1 MMLAVFHGLAAHMDA
16 LVFLI
21 LILVTGI
28 FRLLASKTQPAQ
40 KRDEESTPERP
51 QPTFERSETEETD
64 QERIRRF
71 LEALGQPPSATP
83 PPPVK
88 PRPIENYEP
97 PRRQERARTVRPRNI
112 LNPLPPLTTAPPS
125 LPRKIRMPGQIAT
138 LPEAEA
144 PKTFT
149 PVPRAEDY
157 QVQETTAA
165 PAPPLPPLATPAD
178 AYAAA
183 TKPASASV
191 AASPRSALATIL
203 ARPETLRQAIL
214 LREILGSPRALQPLE
229 I

>member
-1 MMLAVFHGLAAHMDA
+1 MLRPPEFLAAHMNA

-21 LILVTGI
+21 FILVAGI
-28 FRLLASKTQPAQ
+28 FRLLGSKTQQAQ
-40 KRDEESTPERP
+40 KRDKESTAARPE
-51 QPTFERSETEETD
+51 PTFERTETEETD

-88 PRPIENYEP
+88 PRPVENYEP
-97 PRRQERARTVRPRNI
+97 PQRQERARTVRPRNI
-112 LNPLPPLTTAPPS
+112 LNPLPPLTTAPPP
-125 LPRKIRMPGQIAT
+125 LPRKIRMPAQMT
-138 LPEAEA
+138 PEAEA
-144 PKTFT
+144 PRTFT
-149 PVPRAEDY
+149 PVPAPADEY

-178 AYAAA
+178 AYAAV
-183 TKPASASV
+183 TKPTSATVTASAR
-191 AASPRSALATIL
+191 PALATLL

-214 LREILGSPRALQPLE
+214 LREILGPPRALQPLE